1 MQTPNE
7 SHGPGGPFLQS
18 PAVRTQTRIAV
29 SVQQITEAV
38 NNKLA
43 INRHR
48 RHGAW
53 LHQRTSRIPL
63 SCSVLMGLGTL

>member
-1 MQTPNE
+1 MQTLNE

-29 SVQQITEAV
+29 SVLQITEAV

-43 INRHR
+43 INSHR

-53 LHQRTSRIPL
+53 LAPARL
-63 SCSVLMGLGTL
+63 SNPVVGSVLMGLGAL